1 MNAGQLLLFQSDVV
15 TLVRTTGILRPDG
28 TFDQTKLD
36 SVQEDIAFGIAV
48 EKLLAPYG
56 VTAPEKV
63 QRFIDLLPM
72 IASFFP

>member
-1 MNAGQLLLFQSDVV
+1 MNAGQYLMFQTDVV
-15 TLVRTTGILRPDG
+15 TLMRTSAILRPDG
-28 TFDQTKLD
+28 TFDATKLD
-36 SVQEDIAFGIAV
+36 SASEDIAFGLAV